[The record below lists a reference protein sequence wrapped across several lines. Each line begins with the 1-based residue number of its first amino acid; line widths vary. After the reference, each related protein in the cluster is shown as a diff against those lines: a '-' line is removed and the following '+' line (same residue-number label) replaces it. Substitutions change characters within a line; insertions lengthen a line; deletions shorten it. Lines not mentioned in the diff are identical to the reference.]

1 MSGLENGAKL
11 DALELIRDEQE
22 KCAKGAANA
31 AAILRLNKDME
42 ALVDTDKEIFHKI
55 DKQKD
60 DENGNYRKLAEK
72 LTEINNSHNKEI
84 KDIYKA
90 GLMQVLAL
98 LAMLA
103 VAIFN
108 LTMNKAIKDQI
119 VTIKTAE
126 TAPVTHTERV
136 TP

>member
-1 MSGLENGAKL
+1 MPGLENGAKL

-31 AAILRLNKDME
+31 AAIQRLNKDVE
-42 ALVDTDKEIFHKI
+42 ALVDNDKEIFNKI

-60 DENGNYRKLAEK
+60 DENGNYRKLSEK

-90 GLMQVLAL
+90 GLLQVLAL

-108 LTMNKAIKDQI
+108 YMMTKSVKDQI
-119 VTIKTAE
+119 VIIKPAE
-126 TAPVTHTERV
+126 TAPVTQPERI